1 MKLVN
6 YDKFY
11 NYLMRKF
18 NARIN
23 RINRNYE
30 VQVKYMLSDYIL
42 KKNENVPERVKTI
55 YKYLEEK
62 EYLKSPILT
71 YCTRT
76 LIVKDVAI
84 IVKPPIVNLG
94 KCYIIDIKLYHLNK
108 QRKML
113 YKYIWTLYQMAF
125 PFFKVIVLYSI
136 APNSISEQQF
146 GLIKKQRMLELIGY
160 IDDYVKEME
169 NELQE
174 LNVNLLRPPVFV
186 YNENGVIVKRDL

>member
-1 MKLVN
+1 MKLIN

-11 NYLMRKF
+11 NYLLKKF

-23 RINRNYE
+23 RVNRNYE

-62 EYLKSPILT
+62 DYLKSPILT

-76 LIVKDVAI
+76 LIVKDVAVV
-84 IVKPPIVNLG
+84 VKPPIVNLG
-94 KCYIIDIKLYHLNK
+94 KCYIIDIKLYNLNK

-160 IDDYVKEME
+160 INDYVKEKE

-174 LNVNLLRPPVFV
+174 LDFSLLRPPVFV

>member
-1 MKLVN
+1 MK
-6 YDKFY
+6 
-11 NYLMRKF
+11 KF

-23 RINRNYE
+23 KINRNYE
-30 VQVKYMLSDYIL
+30 VQLKYMLSDYIL

-62 EYLKSPILT
+62 DYLKSPILT

-94 KCYIIDIKLYHLNK
+94 KCYIIDIKLYNLNK

-136 APNSISEQQF
+136 APSNISEQQF

-174 LNVNLLRPPVFV
+174 LDVSLLRPPVFV